1 MYTIKQAERQSSAM
15 IGILS
20 ILCGVISL
28 TGIAL
33 FGEVASTSQLLFM
46 IWVVVGSLVYP
57 IYSLITE

>member
-1 MYTIKQAERQSSAM
+1 MCTNAV

-33 FGEVASTSQLLFM
+33 FGDVANTGQLLFM

-57 IYSLITE
+57 IHSLISE